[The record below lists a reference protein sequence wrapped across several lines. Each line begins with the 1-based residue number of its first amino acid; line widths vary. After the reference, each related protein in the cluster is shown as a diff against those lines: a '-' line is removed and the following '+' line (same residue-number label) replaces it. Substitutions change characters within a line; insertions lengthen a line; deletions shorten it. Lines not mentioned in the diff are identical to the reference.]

1 MHFDIHQN
9 YNYYVKLQQSSLP
22 DHSNTLHLN
31 IPAAATEFYVLQHVF
46 QQMDRKGVNYVTP
59 TELSE
64 VMEVT
69 KPAISKML
77 NVLEDKGYI
86 ERQQDSKDR
95 RAVYVTLTEKG
106 QGVREESMKI
116 VREAVNRIIRQMGD
130 QAADRLIDALQDLL
144 LAVRQCYPHDRS
156 PREEQE

>member
-1 MHFDIHQN
+1 MPESTVRTERLLESLTNMH
-9 YNYYVKLQQSSLP
+9 
-22 DHSNTLHLN
+22 
-31 IPAAATEFYVLQHVF
+31 HVF
-46 QQMDRKGVNYVTP
+46 RCLPPTGVINKGGVNYVTP

>member
-1 MHFDIHQN
+1 MPDSTVRTERLLESLTNMHHVFRC
-9 YNYYVKLQQSSLP
+9 LP
-22 DHSNTLHLN
+22 PTGVINKG
-31 IPAAATEFYVLQHVF
+31 EFYVLQHVF

-64 VMEVT
+64 AMEVT

>member
-1 MHFDIHQN
+1 MPESTVRTERLLESLTNMHHVFRC
-9 YNYYVKLQQSSLP
+9 LP
-22 DHSNTLHLN
+22 PTGVINKG
-31 IPAAATEFYVLQHVF
+31 EFYVLQHVF
-46 QQMDRKGVNYVTP
+46 QQMGRKGVNYVTP

-95 RAVYVTLTEKG
+95 RAVYVTLTENG

-116 VREAVNRIIRQMGD
+116 VRQAVNRIIQQMGD

>member
-1 MHFDIHQN
+1 MPESTVRTERLLESLTNMHHVFRC
-9 YNYYVKLQQSSLP
+9 LP
-22 DHSNTLHLN
+22 PTGVINKG
-31 IPAAATEFYVLQHVF
+31 VF
-46 QQMDRKGVNYVTP
+46 QQMDRRGVNYVTP

>member
-1 MHFDIHQN
+1 MSKSTVRTERLLESLTNMHHVFRC
-9 YNYYVKLQQSSLP
+9 LP
-22 DHSNTLHLN
+22 PTGVINKG
-31 IPAAATEFYVLQHVF
+31 EFYVLQHVF
-46 QQMDRKGVNYVTP
+46 
-59 TELSE
+59 
-64 VMEVT
+64 
-69 KPAISKML
+69 
-77 NVLEDKGYI
+77 
-86 ERQQDSKDR
+86 QQDSKDR

>member
-1 MHFDIHQN
+1 MFC
-9 YNYYVKLQQSSLP
+9 SM
-22 DHSNTLHLN
+22 
-31 IPAAATEFYVLQHVF
+31 FF

-95 RAVYVTLTEKG
+95 RAVYE
-106 QGVREESMKI
+106 
-116 VREAVNRIIRQMGD
+116 
-130 QAADRLIDALQDLL
+130 
-144 LAVRQCYPHDRS
+144 P
-156 PREEQE
+156 